1 MTDARVA
8 IIGGGI
14 MGVSL
19 LYHLTRSGWED
30 VVLVEKHDLTHGST
44 WHAAGLCT
52 HFAHH
57 PTIQELRA
65 HSVRLYRD
73 ILPEQTGLPT
83 GFHPTGALRLAR
95 NQDRMDE
102 FAHVAGLSA
111 YAGHGLRLVAPEEI
125 GDLHPLARIDGL
137 LGGIHEP
144 FDGHVDPSLAT
155 RALAEAARKQGGE
168 IRCWTPVTEI
178 RREAGRWILETGSG
192 AIRARQVVNAA
203 GTWGHGVG
211 LMMGMDVPIVP
222 ILHQYLVTDTIEAL
236 VERRKSEAGELPIIR
251 DPDESW
257 YVRQERDGLIIGPY
271 EADGRPWSVDGVPE
285 DFGAELLPP
294 DLDRVAPIVE
304 AAMARIPALETA
316 GIRTIVNGPITF
328 SPDANPLIGPAGRM
342 PGAWLL
348 TGSSMG
354 VMEGGGAGWFLAE
367 WMRRGTPPMDALAV
381 DPRRFGAWADRSF
394 QVDKAIECFG
404 EQFGIHFPREERPA
418 GRGKRLSPI
427 HDDLVARGAI
437 MGAVNGW
444 ERPNWFDVNGT
455 GDCPPSFRRAG
466 WFDAVAG
473 EVEAVTSRVGYAD
486 LSALSKFEI
495 SGPGTREALD
505 NLGARRSTPDAGRVG
520 LMHVLS
526 DERGVQSE
534 FAVSMITDDRAW
546 LTSAA
551 AAEQI
556 DEAILVEGC
565 RGRDV
570 ALKNVTDSFGVLAIA
585 GPRSPELM
593 RQLANTGQEFSTEAF
608 PWMTCRHVL
617 LAGISVLAIRLSYA
631 GETGWELHVASRHMR
646 ELFHAVETKGIPLG
660 LRPFGAYAI
669 DSMRLEKG
677 YPGWGTELTT
687 ERTPGEAGLSRLARA
702 GGDEVTGG
710 RAAARNRQDGTGRQ
724 RMDLALLRV
733 ECGGDDVDPFFG
745 HLVLLGERPAGMV
758 TSGSFGFRVGFSL
771 AFAYLEERANP
782 GDLEVDILGAR
793 YPARILEK
801 PPFDPENV
809 RPRNG
814 NENLS
819 KGDECHTRQGL
830 AVKVDGNRPLI
841 ETET

>member
-19 LYHLTRSGWED
+19 LYHLTRAGWED

-65 HSVRLYRD
+65 YSVRLYRD
-73 ILPEQTGLPT
+73 VLPEQTGLPT
-83 GFHPTGALRLAR
+83 GFHPTGALRLSR

-111 YAGHGLRLVAPEEI
+111 YAGHGLRLVTPEEI
-125 GDLHPLARIDGL
+125 GELHPLARIDGL

-155 RALAEAARKQGGE
+155 RALADAARKQGGE
-168 IRCWTPVTEI
+168 IRCWTPVTGI
-178 RREAGRWILETGSG
+178 TREAGRWILETGGG
-192 AIRARQVVNAA
+192 AIRARQIVNAA
-203 GTWGHGVG
+203 GTWGHDVG
-211 LMMGMDVPIVP
+211 QMMGIDVPIVP
-222 ILHQYLVTDTIEAL
+222 ILHQYLVTDSIETL
-236 VERRKSEAGELPIIR
+236 VERRRSEAGELPIIR

-271 EADGRPWSVDGVPE
+271 EADGTPWSVDGVPE
-285 DFGAELLPP
+285 EFGAELLPP

-304 AAMARIPALETA
+304 AAIARIPALETA

-328 SPDANPLIGPAGRM
+328 SPDANPLIGPAGGM

-367 WMRRGTPPMDALAV
+367 WMRRGTPPMDALAI
-381 DPRRFGAWADRSF
+381 DPRRFGSWADRRF
-394 QVDKAIECFG
+394 QVEKAIECFG

-427 HDDLVARGAI
+427 HDDLVTRGAI

-455 GDCPPSFRRAG
+455 GDCPPSFRRPG
-466 WFDAVAG
+466 WFEAVAG
-473 EVEAVTSRVGYAD
+473 EVEAVTSGVGYAD
-486 LSALSKFEI
+486 LSVLSKFEI

-505 NLGARRSTPDAGRVG
+505 SLGARRAPGPGRVG
-520 LMHVLS
+520 LMHVLT

-534 FAVSMITDDRAW
+534 FAISMIEDDRAW

-556 DEAILVEGC
+556 DEAILEEGC
-565 RGRDV
+565 RGHDV

-585 GPRSPELM
+585 GPRSPELI
-593 RQLANTGQEFSTEAF
+593 RKLANSGQKFSIEAF
-608 PWMTCRHVL
+608 SWMTCRRVL
-617 LAGISVLAIRLSYA
+617 LAGIPVLAMRLSYA
-631 GETGWELHVASRHMR
+631 GETGWELHVAARQMR
-646 ELFHAVETKGIPLG
+646 ELFHAVETKGNPLG
-660 LRPFGAYAI
+660 LRPFGTYAI

-687 ERTPGEAGLSRLARA
+687 ERTLEEAGLSRYLRA
-702 GGDEVTGG
+702 DGDGGTGG
-710 RAAARNRQDGTGRQ
+710 RETDRSCQGGAGRQ
-724 RMDLALLRV
+724 RMELALLKV
-733 ECGGDDVDPFFG
+733 ECDDDQVDPFFG
-745 HLVLLGERPAGMV
+745 HPVLLGERPVGMV
-758 TSGSFGFRVGFSL
+758 TSGNFGFRVGFSV
-771 AFAYLEERANP
+771 AFAYLEDGATP
-782 GDLEVDILGAR
+782 GDLEVEILGAR

-801 PPFDPENV
+801 PPFDPENS
-809 RPRNG
+809 RPRCG
-814 NENLS
+814 SSRLS
-819 KGDECHTRQGL
+819 KGKCDARRGL
-830 AVKVDGNRPLI
+830 TVETDDSLPPI

>member
-1 MTDARVA
+1 MTDARVV

-19 LYHLTRSGWED
+19 LYHLTRAGWKD

-52 HFAHH
+52 HFANH

-65 HSVRLYRD
+65 YSVRLYRD
-73 ILPEQTGLPT
+73 VLPEQTGLST
-83 GFHPTGALRLAR
+83 GFHPTGAMRLAR
-95 NQDRMDE
+95 SQDRMDE
-102 FAHVAGLSA
+102 FAHVVGLSA
-111 YAGHGLRLVAPEEI
+111 YAGHGLRLVTPDEI
-125 GDLHPLARIDGL
+125 GDLHPLARTDGL

-155 RALAEAARKQGGE
+155 RALATAARQQGGE

-178 RREAGRWILETGSG
+178 RREAGHWILETGSG

-203 GTWGHGVG
+203 GTWGRDVG
-211 LMMGMDVPIVP
+211 AMMALDVPIVP
-222 ILHQYLVTDTIEAL
+222 ILHQYLVTASIEAL
-236 VERRKSEAGELPIIR
+236 VERRRSEAGELPIIR

-271 EADGRPWSVDGVPE
+271 EADGTPWSVDGVPQ

-304 AAMARIPALETA
+304 AAISRIPALETA

-328 SPDANPLIGPAGRM
+328 SPDANPLIGPAGGM

-381 DPRRFGAWADRSF
+381 DPRRFGLWADRSF
-394 QVDKAIECFG
+394 QIDKAIECFG

-427 HDDLVARGAI
+427 HEDLVARGAI

-444 ERPNWFDVNGT
+444 ERPNWFDANGT

-495 SGPGTREALD
+495 SGAGTREALD
-505 NLGARRSTPDAGRVG
+505 NLAARRARKPGRVG
-520 LMHVLS
+520 LMHVLT
-526 DERGVQSE
+526 DECGVQSE
-534 FAVSMITDDRAW
+534 FAVSVIAHDRAW

-556 DEAILVEGC
+556 DEAILAEGC
-565 RGRDV
+565 RGLDV
-570 ALKNVTDSFGVLAIA
+570 ALKNVTDSFGVLALA

-593 RQLANTGQEFSTEAF
+593 RQLANSDHDFSTEAF
-608 PWMTCRHVL
+608 PWMTCQRVH
-617 LAGISVLAIRLSYA
+617 LAGIPVLAMRISYA
-631 GETGWELHVASRHMR
+631 GETGWELHVESRQMR
-646 ELFHAVETKGIPLG
+646 ELFHAVETKGNPLG

-687 ERTPGEAGLSRLARA
+687 ERTLEEAGLSRFSRA
-702 GGDEVTGG
+702 CGEEGTGG
-710 RAAARNRQDGTGRQ
+710 REMARNRPEGTGRR
-724 RMDLALLRV
+724 RMELALLRI
-733 ECGGDDVDPFFG
+733 ECDGDDVDPFFG
-745 HLVLLGERPAGMV
+745 HPVMLGERPVGMV
-758 TSGSFGFRVGFSL
+758 TSGSFGFRVGFTV
-771 AFAYLEERANP
+771 AFAYLEDRANDA
-782 GDLEVDILGAR
+782 DLKVGILGAR

-801 PPFDPENV
+801 PPFDPENS
-809 RPRNG
+809 RPQERNRTFG
-814 NENLS
+814 QERMS
-819 KGDECHTRQGL
+819 RQARGDGKCG
-830 AVKVDGNRPLI
+830 
-841 ETET
+841 

>member
-52 HFAHH
+52 HFGHH

-65 HSVRLYRD
+65 YSVRLYRD

-111 YAGHGLRLVAPEEI
+111 YAGHGLRLVTPEEI

-178 RREAGRWILETGSG
+178 RREAGRWVLETGGG

-203 GTWGHGVG
+203 GTWGHDVG
-211 LMMGMDVPIVP
+211 QMMGMDVPIVP
-222 ILHQYLVTDTIEAL
+222 ILHQYLVTDTIEVL
-236 VERRKSEAGELPIIR
+236 VERRRSEAGELPIIR

-304 AAMARIPALETA
+304 AAMARIPVLETA

-328 SPDANPLIGPAGRM
+328 SPDANPLIGPAGRI

-466 WFDAVAG
+466 WFAAVAG

-486 LSALSKFEI
+486 LSALSKFGI
-495 SGPGTREALD
+495 SGPGTREAID
-505 NLGARRSTPDAGRVG
+505 NLGARRTPEPGRVG
-520 LMHVLS
+520 LAHVLS
-526 DERGVQSE
+526 DDRGVQSE
-534 FAVSMITDDRAW
+534 FAVSMIADDRAW

-556 DEAILVEGC
+556 DEAILEEGC
-565 RGRDV
+565 RGHDV
-570 ALKNVTDSFGVLAIA
+570 ALENFTDSSGVLALA

-593 RQLANTGQEFSTEAF
+593 RQLASSGQEFSTGAF
-608 PWMTCRHVL
+608 PWMTCRRVL
-617 LAGISVLAIRLSYA
+617 LAGIPVIAMRLSYA
-631 GETGWELHVASRHMR
+631 GETGWELHVASRQMR
-646 ELFHAVETKGIPLG
+646 ELFHAVETKGISLG

-687 ERTPGEAGLSRLARA
+687 ERTLGEAGLSRFSRA
-702 GGDEVTGG
+702 GGDEGIGG
-710 RAAARNRQDGTGRQ
+710 RETVLNLSGITGRR
-724 RMDLALLRV
+724 RMELALLTI
-733 ECGGDDVDPFFG
+733 ECGGDEVDPFFG
-745 HLVLLGERPAGMV
+745 HPVMLGERPVGMV
-758 TSGSFGFRVGFSL
+758 TSGSFGFRVGFTV
-771 AFAYLEERANP
+771 AFAYLEERATL
-782 GDLEVDILGAR
+782 GDLEVEILGAS
-793 YPARILEK
+793 YPARILAK
-801 PPFDPENV
+801 PPFDPENL

-814 NENLS
+814 TAHLS
-819 KGDECHTRQGL
+819 ESECHARQGRTIN
-830 AVKVDGNRPLI
+830 ADDSRPAI